1 MADTVEAPAPEVPS
15 MTLTALDRCDR
26 CGAQAFVRYEFKA
39 GELLFCAHHATEHDD
54 ALAAGGAAKVLDSR
68 ETLNG
73 R

>member
-1 MADTVEAPAPEVPS
+1 MADTVVAPAPEVPS

-39 GELLFCAHHATEHDD
+39 GELLFCAHHATEHET
-54 ALAAGGAAKVLDSR
+54 ALTERGGTKALDSR